1 MKLEITGHRRWG
13 DSPQRIGEP
22 DLVIHHAGVLRLID
36 TRRSSLNTVYVESL
50 MARSLQQIE
59 GRTR

>member
-36 TRRSSLNTVYVESL
+36 TRRSSLKGHYVK
-50 MARSLQQIE
+50 RSF
-59 GRTR
+59 R